1 MAGCGPDPRSPP
13 MSVPVGA
20 FRPALRPAGAGCVNS
35 ASGWSNRGR
44 VTPRRPALK
53 NNGGGFDALERFIA
67 ELRQQDPLRPVEMWC
82 EDEARLGL
90 KPVTRRVWALKGTRP
105 TSCGRQ
111 RFESLYVYGFA
122 RPATGRN
129 RCLFLPKANAELMG
143 EALAEFAR
151 WADPGG
157 QKVLVV
163 LVDNAGGHVAK
174 ALTVPANVR
183 LYRLPPCTPELQ
195 PAEHLWPLVR
205 ESLANRGFDHLVG
218 LAAKLRRRCDWLA
231 EHPEVVK
238 GAVGF
243 HWA

>member
-1 MAGCGPDPRSPP
+1 
-13 MSVPVGA
+13 V
-20 FRPALRPAGAGCVNS
+20 
-35 ASGWSNRGR
+35 
-44 VTPRRPALK
+44 
-53 NNGGGFDALERFIA
+53 
-67 ELRQQDPLRPVEMWC
+67 ELWC

-90 KPVTRRVWALKGTRP
+90 KPVARRVWALKGHRP

-122 RPATGRN
+122 RPATGRSL
-129 RCLFLPKANAELMG
+129 CLFLPQANAELMG

-157 QKVLVV
+157 EKVLVV

-174 ALTVPANVR
+174 GLKVPANVR
-183 LYRLPPCTPELQ
+183 LCPLPPCTPELQ

-205 ESLANRGFDHLVG
+205 EALANRTFDHLVG

-231 EHPEVVK
+231 EHPEVVQ

-243 HWA
+243 HWAVNL

>member
-1 MAGCGPDPRSPP
+1 M
-13 MSVPVGA
+13 
-20 FRPALRPAGAGCVNS
+20 
-35 ASGWSNRGR
+35 
-44 VTPRRPALK
+44 RRDHPGK
-53 NNGGGFDALERFIA
+53 EV
-67 ELRQQDPLRPVEMWC
+67 ELWC

-90 KPVTRRVWALKGTRP
+90 KPVARRAWALKGTRP

-129 RCLFLPKANAELMG
+129 LCLLLPKANAELMG

-151 WADPGG
+151 WADPEGA
-157 QKVLVV
+157 KVLVV

-174 ALTVPANVR
+174 ALQVPANVR

-205 ESLANRGFDHLVG
+205 EALANRDFDHLVG
-218 LAAKLRRRCDWLA
+218 LAAKLRRRCNWLA
-231 EHPEVVK
+231 DHPEVVR
-238 GAVGF
+238 GPVGF
-243 HWA
+243 HWAIKL

>member
-1 MAGCGPDPRSPP
+1 AK
-13 MSVPVGA
+13 A
-20 FRPALRPAGAGCVNS
+20 
-35 ASGWSNRGR
+35 GR
-44 VTPRRPALK
+44 VSAGGGRAPAPPGRPPGGGG
-53 NNGGGFDALERFIA
+53 GGGFDGLEAFLA
-67 ELRQQDPLRPVEMWC
+67 ELRQAQPLRPVELWC

-90 KPVTRRVWALKGTRP
+90 KPVARRVGALKGARP

-122 RPATGRN
+122 RPATGQSL
-129 RCLFLPKANAELMG
+129 CLLLPKANAERMG

-151 WADPGG
+151 WADPEGG
-157 QKVLVV
+157 RGLVG

-174 ALTVPANVR
+174 ALKVPANVR
-183 LYRLPPCTPELQ
+183 LYPLPPCTPELQ

-205 ESLANRGFDHLVG
+205 EAMANRDWGHLVALG
-218 LAAKLRRRCDWLA
+218 AKLRRRCDWLA

-243 HWA
+243 HWARN

>member
-1 MAGCGPDPRSPP
+1 M
-13 MSVPVGA
+13 
-20 FRPALRPAGAGCVNS
+20 
-35 ASGWSNRGR
+35 
-44 VTPRRPALK
+44 
-53 NNGGGFDALERFIA
+53 
-67 ELRQQDPLRPVEMWC
+67 ELWA

-90 KPVTRRVWALKGTRP
+90 KPVARRVWALKGVRP

-111 RFESLYVYGFA
+111 RFGSLHVYGFC
-122 RPATGRN
+122 RPATGRSL
-129 RCLFLPKANAELMG
+129 CLFLPGANAELMG

-157 QKVLVV
+157 QKVLVL

-174 ALTVPANVR
+174 RLVVPANVR
-183 LYRLPPCTPELQ
+183 LFRLPACTPELQ

-205 ESLANRGFDHLVG
+205 EALANRGFDYLVG
-218 LAAKLRRRCDWLA
+218 LAGKIRRRCDWLA

-243 HWA
+243 HRAVALQ

>member
-1 MAGCGPDPRSPP
+1 MAFLAEQRRQ
-13 MSVPVGA
+13 A
-20 FRPALRPAGAGCVNS
+20 PA
-35 ASGWSNRGR
+35 
-44 VTPRRPALK
+44 
-53 NNGGGFDALERFIA
+53 
-67 ELRQQDPLRPVEMWC
+67 RPVELWC

-90 KPVTRRVWALKGTRP
+90 KPVSRRVWALKGRRP

-129 RCLFLPKANAELMG
+129 LCLLLPKANAELMG
-143 EALAEFAR
+143 EALAAFAR
-151 WADPGG
+151 WADPEGA
-157 QKVLVV
+157 KVLVV

-174 ALTVPANVR
+174 ALKVPANVR
-183 LYRLPPCTPELQ
+183 LYPLPPCTPELQ

-205 ESLANRGFDHLVG
+205 EALANWDFDHLVG

-231 EHPEVVK
+231 GHPDVVQ

-243 HWA
+243 HWAVSL